1 MGQHARSHQTA
12 AWTADDDIDDIDN
25 DDDRPGCAD
34 DITLGRRPDAGDDEG
49 STTETRTSRHSD
61 DAWTAGTG
69 TGIEQDRDAS

>member
-1 MGQHARSHQTA
+1 MGQYAGSYKATT
-12 AWTADDDIDDIDN
+12 WTADDDIDDDDN
-25 DDDRPGCAD
+25 RPGCAD

-69 TGIEQDRDAS
+69 TGIEQDCDAS